1 MNTSLFHTNYT
12 RSEAL
17 EIIKARVY
25 EDAVDDPECL
35 PFAYCRHL
43 ADCAYEF
50 YLKQSNVSLEIEL
63 SRISGDIPTVI
74 DC

>member
-1 MNTSLFHTNYT
+1 MKTSQFHTNYT
-12 RSEAL
+12 RFEAL

-25 EDAVDDPECL
+25 EDAVDSPKCL
-35 PFAYCRHL
+35 PFTYCRHL

-50 YLKQSNVSLEIEL
+50 YLKQSNFELEFEV
-63 SRISGDIPTVI
+63 SRINGDIPTVI

>member
-1 MNTSLFHTNYT
+1 MNTSLFHNNYT
-12 RSEAL
+12 RFQAL
-17 EIIKARVY
+17 EIIREQTY
-25 EDAVDDPECL
+25 QDAVDDPKCL
-35 PFAYCRHL
+35 PFAYCRRL

-50 YLKQSNVSLEIEL
+50 YLKQSNLSLEIEL

>member
-1 MNTSLFHTNYT
+1 MPLTLFHTKYT
-12 RSEAL
+12 RFQAL
-17 EIIKARVY
+17 EIIRERVY

-50 YLKQSNVSLEIEL
+50 YLKQSNVQLEIEL
-63 SRISGDIPTVI
+63 SRINGDIPTVI

>member
-1 MNTSLFHTNYT
+1 MPLTLFHTKYT
-12 RSEAL
+12 RFQAL
-17 EIIKARVY
+17 EIIRERVY